1 MVVSPETA
9 ANSQWET
16 SDAIGV
22 VLLGLLFLLLLFFLF
37 TAQCLSS
44 AFFFREFIGDHSKGN
59 CNQDRILGWDVSLP
73 DSSVFDNVPV
83 NLKHSRDNVVDNVDP
98 AVRLLP
104 SNPKGRNDAS
114 YHVSAVKCEEFA
126 LARDPRKRWILKDL
140 LRTHDCLNV
149 GCQEHNW
156 PKNVPSQLQQWLNWS
171 PKFVTL
177 IELTPCAEC

>member
-16 SDAIGV
+16 SDAIGI
-22 VLLGLLFLLLLFFLF
+22 VLLGLLFLLVL
-37 TAQCLSS
+37 CLSC
-44 AFFFREFIGDHSKGN
+44 ALFFRELIGDDSKGN
-59 CNQDRILGWDVSLP
+59 CNQDRILGWDVSLN
-73 DSSVFDNVPV
+73 DSSVFDHVPV
-83 NLKHSRDNVVDNVDP
+83 NLKHSRNYVVNNVDS

-104 SNPKGRNDAS
+104 SNPEGCNDAS

-140 LRTHDCLNV
+140 LGTHDCLHV

-156 PKNVPSQLQQWLNWS
+156 PENVPSQLQQWLNWS
-171 PKFVTL
+171 PKFFTL
-177 IELTPCAEC
+177 LELTPCAKC